1 MIGIIGA
8 MDIEVDY
15 IKSIMTDVEIVSVSG
30 VDFYAGK
37 AFGKDVVT
45 AKCGIGKVY
54 AALCCQTMILKFNP
68 DVIINTGVAGALVSG
83 LSVLDVVVADKV
95 CQHDMDT
102 SPLGDPKGLISGINK
117 IFFPCDERYANLL
130 SEVVSRL
137 NLKGVSGTVASG
149 DVFVA
154 DKALKNAISSE
165 FSAVACEME
174 GGAMGHVCFVNNV
187 PFCCLRAISD
197 GDGAEMDYME
207 FSKLAAD
214 NACKIMEEFLKIV

>member
-15 IKSIMTDVEIVSVSG
+15 IKSIMKDVKIHSESGIEFFEGEI
-30 VDFYAGK
+30 
-37 AFGKDVVT
+37 FGKKVVT
-45 AKCGIGKVY
+45 ARCGIGKVF
-54 AALCCQTMILKFNP
+54 AALCCQTMILKFRP
-68 DVIINTGVAGALVSG
+68 DVIINTGVAGALTSG

-117 IFFPCDERYANLL
+117 VFFECD
-130 SEVVSRL
+130 VPTSRL
-137 NLKGVSGTVASG
+137 ILQAVDSLGIKGVSGTVASG

-154 DKALKNAISSE
+154 DKALKDNISST
-165 FSAVACEME
+165 FSAIACEME
-174 GGAMGHVCFVNNV
+174 GGAMGQVCFVNNV

-197 GDGAEMDYME
+197 GDGAQMDYMT
-207 FSKLAAD
+207 FSKAAAD